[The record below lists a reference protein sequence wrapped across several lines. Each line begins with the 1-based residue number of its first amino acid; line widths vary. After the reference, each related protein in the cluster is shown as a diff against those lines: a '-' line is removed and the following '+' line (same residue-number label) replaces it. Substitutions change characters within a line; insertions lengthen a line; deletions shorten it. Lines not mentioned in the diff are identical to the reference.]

1 MTQGEQFELVGRKR
15 AEYRERKKELATLR
29 AKAAELAN
37 TAETVAQGLKF
48 PDVIRWWDGTPFI
61 NRRPQHIV
69 LTSAMF
75 DGLTE
80 KNVRQIADDI
90 KRLNVVIASLR
101 QELTAL
107 DEDPEPGEVQ
117 R

>member
-1 MTQGEQFELVGRKR
+1 MTQSEQFELVGRKR

-29 AKAAELAN
+29 TKAADLAS
-37 TAETVAQGLKF
+37 TAETVAQALKF
-48 PDVIRWWDGTPFI
+48 PDIIRWWDGTPFI
-61 NRRPQHIV
+61 NRRSQHIV

-75 DGLTE
+75 DALTE
-80 KNVRQIADDI
+80 KNVRQIAEDM
-90 KRLNVVIASLR
+90 KRLNAVIASLR

-107 DEDPEPGEVQ
+107 DEDPESGEVQ

>member
-29 AKAAELAN
+29 AKATELAN
-37 TAETVAQGLKF
+37 AAETVAQGLKF
-48 PDVIRWWDGTPFI
+48 PDMIRWWDGTPFI

-75 DGLTE
+75 DNLTE
-80 KNVRQIADDI
+80 KHVRQMADDM
-90 KRLNVVIASLR
+90 KRLNAVIASLR

-107 DEDPEPGEVQ
+107 DEDPEAGDAK